1 MEEKKK
7 GGKRAAPNRRGWLL
21 AALVLAGLGIWGIL
35 EWQAHTAPGPGVTV
49 NEEAL
54 TRREP
59 FYQYD
64 APGVTAYAGVDVSS
78 YQGAVDWPAV
88 KAAGA
93 DFAMLRVGFRGYGTG
108 AIVEDSRFLQNVQGA
123 KAAGLEVGVY
133 FYSQAL
139 TEAEAEEEAL
149 FTLERVQ
156 ALGLTGPVAYDLE
169 FYTADEARTDTLT
182 GQQATLNAAAFCQV
196 LETAG
201 LRSVVY
207 MNGHWSGAMYDLDA
221 LADWPIWYAGYGQP
235 PTLERG
241 VLLWQYTEEGTL
253 PGITGPVDMDL
264 WFEKLDT

>member
-1 MEEKKK
+1 M
-7 GGKRAAPNRRGWLL
+7 
-21 AALVLAGLGIWGIL
+21 
-35 EWQAHTAPGPGVTV
+35 
-49 NEEAL
+49 
-54 TRREP
+54 
-59 FYQYD
+59 
-64 APGVTAYAGVDVSS
+64 DVSS
-78 YQGAVDWPAV
+78 YQGDIDWNAVRE
-88 KAAGA
+88 AGA
-93 DFAMLRVGFRGYGTG
+93 EFAVVRVGFRGYGTG

-169 FYTADEARTDTLT
+169 FYTADEARTDGLT

-207 MNGHWSGAMYDLDA
+207 MNGHWSGGMYDLDA

-264 WFEKLDT
+264 WFEKSDT